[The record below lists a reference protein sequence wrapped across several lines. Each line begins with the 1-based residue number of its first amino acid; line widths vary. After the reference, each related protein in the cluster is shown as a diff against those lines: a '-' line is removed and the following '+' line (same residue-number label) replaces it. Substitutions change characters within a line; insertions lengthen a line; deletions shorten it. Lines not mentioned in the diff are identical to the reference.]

1 MMREKIKSFLE
12 KETQKKI
19 ESDDQNLISAGIL
32 DSFSMIKLISFLES
46 ELSVK
51 SDMEELTP
59 ENFNS
64 VETISKMAQKWIPL
78 EAKNQ

>member
-1 MMREKIKSFLE
+1 MNMAFNQQIKNFLE

-46 ELSVK
+46 DLGIK
-51 SDMEELTP
+51 LDMEELTP

-64 VETISKMAQKWIPL
+64 VANISQMAQKWKS
-78 EAKNQ
+78 AQ

>member
-32 DSFSMIKLISFLES
+32 DSFSMIKLISFLET
-46 ELSVK
+46 EFGIK

-64 VETISKMAQKWIPL
+64 IDTI
-78 EAKNQ
+78 AKTIQAWK